1 MTRFRPQ
8 CRQSPSRVSLRSIK
22 TVAIV
27 LLTVN
32 LVLSQ
37 RVHGQVTSDVPEGI
51 TVVGI
56 DDRSGKQLPLKT
68 SFVDSQ
74 GRIVTLSTYFD
85 GEHPVILTF
94 NYASCPMLCRL
105 QLNGLVES
113 LRQLEWTAGQQ
124 FRVISISIDPS
135 ETTQQAAISKQNHLQ
150 AYGRPGADDG
160 WVFLTGRPTS
170 IQAAT
175 QAAGFSYQYLP
186 KQREFAHTAAAI
198 ICMPD
203 GVISR
208 YLYGVQFESE
218 TLRLSLTEAAG
229 GRIGSPMDQL
239 LLFCFRY
246 DSATGKYVPAAWSL
260 MRLGAFCTVLCLTV
274 VIYRFRR
281 PGPSDGNSETPN
293 VEQQVSDGPFNS
305 ESADR
310 TFESHI
316 AAPLSSF
323 R

>member
-1 MTRFRPQ
+1 MG
-8 CRQSPSRVSLRSIK
+8 IM
-22 TVAIV
+22 
-27 LLTVN
+27 LLTAGMA
-32 LVLSQ
+32 LSQ
-37 RVHGQVTSDVPEGI
+37 RAGGQVTSDVPEAI
-51 TVVGI
+51 TAVGI
-56 DDRSGKQLPLKT
+56 EDRSGEQLPLKT
-68 SFVDSQ
+68 SFIDSQ
-74 GRIVTLSTYFD
+74 GRIVPLSAYFD
-85 GEHPVILTF
+85 GERPVILTF

-105 QLNGLVES
+105 QLNGLVDS
-113 LRQLEWTAGQQ
+113 LRQLDWTAGQQ
-124 FRVISISIDPS
+124 FRVVSVSIDPS

-160 WVFLTGRPTS
+160 WVFLTGKPAS

-208 YLYGVQFESE
+208 YLYGVQFEPE

-260 MRLGAFCTVLCLTV
+260 MRLGAFCTVLCLTM

-281 PGPSDGNSETPN
+281 PAPSDES
-293 VEQQVSDGPFNS
+293 S
-305 ESADR
+305 ESLIAERKIAPLTADPADPAS
-310 TFESHI
+310 ESHTS
-316 AAPLSSF
+316 APF
-323 R
+323 